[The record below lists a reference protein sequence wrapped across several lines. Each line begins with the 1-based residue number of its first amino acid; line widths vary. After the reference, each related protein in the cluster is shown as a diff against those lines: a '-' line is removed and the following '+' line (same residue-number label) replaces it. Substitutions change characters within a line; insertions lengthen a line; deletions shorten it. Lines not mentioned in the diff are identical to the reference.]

1 MTKEE
6 KPLCLADGVGVTI
19 RFKSLSGRVGMFA
32 KRWCSKQQR
41 GNILL
46 GRNKIQSTS
55 LIFKYL
61 ETVLLPFGS
70 AVFNN
75 IWI

>member
-1 MTKEE
+1 MPGGRGRCHDQIQVPDAYKKVVPQTAE
-6 KPLCLADGVGVTI
+6 KKHFFG
-19 RFKSLSGRVGMFA
+19 
-32 KRWCSKQQR
+32 
-41 GNILL
+41 

-55 LIFKYL
+55 LISEYL
-61 ETVLLPFGS
+61 ETVLHPRGS